1 MTGYP
6 LRYSVAQPA
15 RFDRFQLL
23 VRIIAFCALGMLGL
37 SFGAL
42 FAFAYLALPVY
53 AASRLAATDESN
65 EYALRDGPR
74 VLGALRWLAAVSAWA
89 ALVADR
95 LPSRSA
101 EETVQLSLQGQVRPS
116 AVSAIWRVASG
127 LPSAL
132 VLAVLGWIGVLVW
145 LWAALSVLLHERVGP
160 RAFDYLVG
168 LQRWSLRLLAYQA
181 SLVEEYPPF
190 SFNEGPRALPEVRVE
205 S

>member
-89 ALVADR
+89 SLVADR

-101 EETVQLSLQGQVRPS
+101 DETVQLSLQGQVRPS

-145 LWAALSVLLHERVGP
+145 LWAALSVLINERVGP

-190 SFNEGPRALPEVRVE
+190 SFNEGPPALPEARTE

>member
-23 VRIIAFCALGMLGL
+23 VRLIAFCALGLLGL
-37 SFGAL
+37 SFGAI

-89 ALVADR
+89 SLVADR
-95 LPSRSA
+95 LPSRTA

-116 AVSAIWRVASG
+116 AVSAIWRVAAG

-132 VLAVLGWIGVLVW
+132 VLAVLGWLGVLVW
-145 LWAALSVLLHERVGP
+145 LWAALSVLLYERVGP

-190 SFNEGPRALPEVRVE
+190 SFDDGPRALPEARAE